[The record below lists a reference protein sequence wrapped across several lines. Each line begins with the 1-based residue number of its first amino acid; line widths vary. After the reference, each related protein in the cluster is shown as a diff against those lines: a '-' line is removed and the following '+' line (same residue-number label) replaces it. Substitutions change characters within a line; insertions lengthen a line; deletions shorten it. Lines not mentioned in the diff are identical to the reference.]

1 MAFLRHSLILLFL
14 LAIAAGTGRAQTV
27 SGKPVPRVPD
37 ANGWFALLNGKDL
50 SGWMTF
56 DPGAWSVVR
65 SGELGGRGPRSYLF
79 SPGTYRNFI
88 LEAEARLNAKGDSGI
103 VLRAALE
110 TGTPKGYEVQLCNTG
125 DDAQKTGSLYNYQK
139 VTESKIADDQWSKQT
154 VAVIG
159 NRILIQ
165 VNGKL
170 LVDYPDKESTYTEGH
185 IAFQQHGQASQVN
198 YKNVRIK
205 PLPDDI
211 AAALVGLEKVFPSLG
226 EKKKP
231 AAPAKLN

>member
-1 MAFLRHSLILLFL
+1 MASLRHSLILIFL
-14 LAIAAGTGRAQTV
+14 LATAAGLGRAQTI

-37 ANGWFALLNGKDL
+37 ADGWFALFNGRDL

-56 DPGAWSVVR
+56 DPGGWSVGG
-65 SGELGGRGPRSYLF
+65 SGELSGRGPRSYLF

-88 LEAEARLNAKGDSGI
+88 LQAETRLNAKGDSGI
-103 VLRAALE
+103 VLRAVLE
-110 TGTPKGYEVQLCNTG
+110 TGAPKGYEVQLCNAG
-125 DDAQKTGSLYNYQK
+125 DDPQKTGSLYNFQ
-139 VTESKIADDQWSKQT
+139 KIAESTVSDDQWSRQT
-154 VAVIG
+154 IAVIG

-170 LVDYPDKESTYTEGH
+170 LVDYPEKESTYTEGH

-198 YKNVRIK
+198 FKNARIK

-211 AAALVGLEKVFPSLG
+211 ATALAGLEKVFPSLA
-226 EKKKP
+226 KKKTD
-231 AAPAKLN
+231 

>member
-1 MAFLRHSLILLFL
+1 MASLRHSLILIFL
-14 LAIAAGTGRAQTV
+14 LTTAASLGRAQTV

-37 ANGWFALLNGKDL
+37 ADGWFALFNGRDL

-56 DPGAWSVVR
+56 DPGGWSVGG
-65 SGELGGRGPRSYLF
+65 SGELSGRGPRSYLF

-88 LEAEARLNAKGDSGI
+88 LQAETRLNAKGDSGI
-103 VLRAALE
+103 VLRAVLE
-110 TGTPKGYEVQLCNTG
+110 TGAPKGYEVQLCNAG
-125 DDAQKTGSLYNYQK
+125 DDPQKTGSLYNFQ
-139 VTESKIADDQWSKQT
+139 KIAESTVSDDQWSRQT
-154 VAVIG
+154 IAVIG

-170 LVDYPDKESTYTEGH
+170 LVDYPEKESTYTEGH

-198 YKNVRIK
+198 FKNVRTK

-211 AAALVGLEKVFPSLG
+211 ATALAGLEKVFPSLA
-226 EKKKP
+226 EKKTD
-231 AAPAKLN
+231 

>member
-110 TGTPKGYEVQLCNTG
+110 TGTPKGYEVQLCNSG

-170 LVDYPDKESTYTEGH
+170 LVDYPDKESTYNEGH

>member
-1 MAFLRHSLILLFL
+1 MASLRHSLILIFL
-14 LAIAAGTGRAQTV
+14 LTTAASLGRAQTV

-37 ANGWFALLNGKDL
+37 ADGWFALFNGRDL

-56 DPGAWSVVR
+56 DPGGWSVGG
-65 SGELGGRGPRSYLF
+65 SGELSGRGPRSYLF

-88 LEAEARLNAKGDSGI
+88 LQAETRLNAKGDSGI
-103 VLRAALE
+103 VLRAVLE
-110 TGTPKGYEVQLCNTG
+110 TGAPKGYEVQLCNAG
-125 DDAQKTGSLYNYQK
+125 DDPQKTGSLYNFQ
-139 VTESKIADDQWSKQT
+139 KIAESTVSDDQWSRQT
-154 VAVIG
+154 IAVIG

-170 LVDYPDKESTYTEGH
+170 LVDYPEKESTYTEGH

-198 YKNVRIK
+198 FKNVRIK

-211 AAALVGLEKVFPSLG
+211 ATALAGLEKVFPSLA
-226 EKKKP
+226 EKKTD
-231 AAPAKLN
+231 

>member
-1 MAFLRHSLILLFL
+1 MASLRHSLILIFL
-14 LAIAAGTGRAQTV
+14 LTTAASLGRAQTV

-37 ANGWFALLNGKDL
+37 ADGWFALFNGRDL

-56 DPGAWSVVR
+56 DPGGWSVGG
-65 SGELGGRGPRSYLF
+65 SGELSGRGPRSYLF

-88 LEAEARLNAKGDSGI
+88 LQAETRLNAKGDSGI
-103 VLRAALE
+103 VLRAVLE
-110 TGTPKGYEVQLCNTG
+110 TGAPKGYEVQLCNAG
-125 DDAQKTGSLYNYQK
+125 DDPQKTGSLYNFQ
-139 VTESKIADDQWSKQT
+139 KIAESTVSDDQWSRQT
-154 VAVIG
+154 IAVIG

-170 LVDYPDKESTYTEGH
+170 LVDYPEKESTYTEGH

-198 YKNVRIK
+198 FKNVRTK

-211 AAALVGLEKVFPSLG
+211 ATALAGLEKVFPSLA
-226 EKKKP
+226 KKKTD
-231 AAPAKLN
+231 

>member
-1 MAFLRHSLILLFL
+1 MAFLRHSLILIFL
-14 LAIAAGTGRAQTV
+14 LTTAASLGRAQTV

-37 ANGWFALLNGKDL
+37 ADGWFALFNGRDL

-56 DPGAWSVVR
+56 DPGGWSVGGG
-65 SGELGGRGPRSYLF
+65 GELSGRGPRSYLF

-88 LEAEARLNAKGDSGI
+88 LQAETRLNAKGDSGI
-103 VLRAALE
+103 VLRAVLE
-110 TGTPKGYEVQLCNTG
+110 TGAPKGYEVQLCNAG
-125 DDAQKTGSLYNYQK
+125 DDPQKTGSLYNFQ
-139 VTESKIADDQWSKQT
+139 KIAESTVSDDQWSRQT
-154 VAVIG
+154 IAVIG

-170 LVDYPDKESTYTEGH
+170 LVDYPEKESTYTEGH

-198 YKNVRIK
+198 FKNARIK

-211 AAALVGLEKVFPSLG
+211 ATALAGLEKVFPSLA
-226 EKKKP
+226 KKKTD
-231 AAPAKLN
+231 

>member
-1 MAFLRHSLILLFL
+1 MGCSRYSLILAIL
-14 LAIAAGTGRAQTV
+14 LAVIVGAAHAQTV

-37 ANGWFALLNGKDL
+37 AAGWFALFNGKDL

-56 DPGAWSVVR
+56 DPGGWNVAG
-65 SGELGGRGPRSYLF
+65 GELSGRGPRSFLF

-88 LEAEARLNAKGDSGI
+88 LQTETRLNAKGDSGI
-103 VLRAALE
+103 LLRAALE
-110 TGTPKGYEVQLCNTG
+110 TGLPKGYEVQLCHTG
-125 DDAQKTGSLYNYQK
+125 ADPQKTGSLYNFEK
-139 VTESKIADDQWSKQT
+139 VAKSDIADGQWSRQT
-154 VAVIG
+154 IAVIG

-185 IAFQQHGQASQVN
+185 IAFQQHDPASQVSF
-198 YKNVRIK
+198 KNIRIK

-211 AAALVGLEKVFPSLG
+211 AAALSGLEKIFPSLA
-226 EKKKP
+226 ETKKSD
-231 AAPAKLN
+231 

>member
-1 MAFLRHSLILLFL
+1 MASLRHSLILIFL
-14 LAIAAGTGRAQTV
+14 LTTAASLGRAQTV

-37 ANGWFALLNGKDL
+37 ADGWFALFNGKDL

-56 DPGAWSVVR
+56 DPGGWSVGA
-65 SGELGGRGPRSYLF
+65 SGELSGRGPRSYLF

-88 LEAEARLNAKGDSGI
+88 LQAETRLNAKGDSGI
-103 VLRAALE
+103 VLRAVLE
-110 TGTPKGYEVQLCNTG
+110 TGAPKGYEVQLCNAG
-125 DDAQKTGSLYNYQK
+125 DDPQKTGSLYNFQ
-139 VTESKIADDQWSKQT
+139 KIAESTVSDDQWSRQT
-154 VAVIG
+154 IAVIG

-198 YKNVRIK
+198 FKNVRTK

-211 AAALVGLEKVFPSLG
+211 ATALAGLEKVFPSLA
-226 EKKKP
+226 EKKTD
-231 AAPAKLN
+231 

>member
-1 MAFLRHSLILLFL
+1 MASLRHSLILIFL
-14 LAIAAGTGRAQTV
+14 LTTAASLGRAQTV

-37 ANGWFALLNGKDL
+37 ADGWFALFNGRDL

-56 DPGAWSVVR
+56 DPGGWSVGG
-65 SGELGGRGPRSYLF
+65 SGELSGRGPRSYLF

-88 LEAEARLNAKGDSGI
+88 LQAETRLNAKGDSGI
-103 VLRAALE
+103 VLRAVLE
-110 TGTPKGYEVQLCNTG
+110 TGAPKGYEVQLCNAG
-125 DDAQKTGSLYNYQK
+125 DDPQKTGSLYNFQ
-139 VTESKIADDQWSKQT
+139 KIAESTVSDDQWSRQT
-154 VAVIG
+154 IAVIG

-170 LVDYPDKESTYTEGH
+170 LVDYPEKESTYTEGH

-198 YKNVRIK
+198 FKNARIK

-211 AAALVGLEKVFPSLG
+211 ATALAGLEKVFPSLA
-226 EKKKP
+226 KKKTD
-231 AAPAKLN
+231 

>member
-1 MAFLRHSLILLFL
+1 MVFLRHSLILLFL

-88 LEAEARLNAKGDSGI
+88 LQAEARLNAKGDSGI

-125 DDAQKTGSLYNYQK
+125 DDAQKTGSLYNFQK
-139 VTESKIADDQWSKQT
+139 ITESKIADDQWSKQT

>member
-1 MAFLRHSLILLFL
+1 MILLLL
-14 LAIAAGTGRAQTV
+14 LAMAASTGRAQTV

-37 ANGWFALLNGKDL
+37 AAGWFGLFNGKDL

-65 SGELGGRGPRSYLF
+65 SGELSGRGPRSYLF
-79 SPGTYRNFI
+79 SPGSYRNFI
-88 LEAEARLNAKGDSGI
+88 LQAEARLNAKGDSGI

-110 TGTPKGYEVQLCNTG
+110 TGAPKGYEVQLCNTG
-125 DDAQKTGSLYNYQK
+125 DDAQKTGSLYNSQK
-139 VTESKIADDQWSKQT
+139 VTESAIADDEWSKQT

-185 IAFQQHGQASQVN
+185 IAFQQHNQASQVN
-198 YKNVRIK
+198 FKNVRIK

-211 AAALVGLEKVFPSLG
+211 AAALTGLEKVFPALA

-231 AAPAKLN
+231 AAAAKLN

>member
-14 LAIAAGTGRAQTV
+14 LAIAASTGRAQTV

-37 ANGWFALLNGKDL
+37 AAGWFGLFNGKDL

-56 DPGAWSVVR
+56 DPGAWSVV
-65 SGELGGRGPRSYLF
+65 GVELSGRGPRSYLF

-88 LEAEARLNAKGDSGI
+88 LQAEARLNAKGDSGI

-110 TGTPKGYEVQLCNTG
+110 TGAPKGYEVQLCNTG
-125 DDAQKTGSLYNYQK
+125 DDAQKTGSLYNFQK
-139 VTESKIADDQWSKQT
+139 VTESAIADDQWSKQT

-170 LVDYPDKESTYTEGH
+170 LVDYPDKESTYTEGY
-185 IAFQQHGQASQVN
+185 IAFQQHDQASQVN
-198 YKNVRIK
+198 FKNVRIK

-211 AAALVGLEKVFPSLG
+211 AAALTGLEKVFPALA

-231 AAPAKLN
+231 AAPSKPN

>member
-1 MAFLRHSLILLFL
+1 MASLRHSLILIFL
-14 LAIAAGTGRAQTV
+14 LTTAASLGRAQTV

-37 ANGWFALLNGKDL
+37 ADGWFALFNGRDL
-50 SGWMTF
+50 SAWMTF
-56 DPGAWSVVR
+56 DPGGWSVGG
-65 SGELGGRGPRSYLF
+65 SGELSGRGPRSYLF

-88 LEAEARLNAKGDSGI
+88 LHAETRLNAKGDSGI
-103 VLRAALE
+103 VLRAVLE
-110 TGTPKGYEVQLCNTG
+110 TGAPKGYEVQLCNAG
-125 DDAQKTGSLYNYQK
+125 DDPQKTGSLYNFQ
-139 VTESKIADDQWSKQT
+139 KIAESTVSDDQWSRQT
-154 VAVIG
+154 IAVIG

-198 YKNVRIK
+198 FKNVRTK

-211 AAALVGLEKVFPSLG
+211 ATALAGLEKVFPSLA
-226 EKKKP
+226 EKKTD
-231 AAPAKLN
+231 